1 MLLLSLKNDGCISIC
16 RRKAG
21 LLMTLM
27 MPMVRMFLKNTSGLD
42 KQEYELQLC
51 WKVALEVEFCHFL
64 KGLGN
69 DMLFVDRI

>member
-1 MLLLSLKNDGCISIC
+1 
-16 RRKAG
+16 
-21 LLMTLM
+21 MTLV